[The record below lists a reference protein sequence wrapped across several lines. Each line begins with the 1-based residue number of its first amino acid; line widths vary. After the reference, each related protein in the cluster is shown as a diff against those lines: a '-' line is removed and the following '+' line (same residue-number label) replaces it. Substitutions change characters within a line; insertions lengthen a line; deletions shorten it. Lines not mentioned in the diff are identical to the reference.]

1 MKEEEIP
8 LDDELDNNLDDSLGS
23 DNELFSDDLDMGY
36 NDFLDNN
43 SAAPMDKHKDLLMDL
58 TDFDP
63 ELRDKVNYWLGRVWD
78 SDQEKYVQDKNLK
91 PLMTEE
97 LAVWAVSFLR
107 NYSKKTNIITHIGQR
122 NTTNYTTI

>member
-1 MKEEEIP
+1 MKEEDIP
-8 LDDELDNNLDDSLGS
+8 LDDVDTNLDDDSLGS
-23 DNELFSDDLDMGY
+23 DELFDDNLDMGY

-43 SAAPMDKHKDLLMDL
+43 STAPMEKHKDLLMDL

-63 ELRDKVNYWLGRVWD
+63 ELRDKVNYLLGRVWD

-107 NYSKKTNIITHIGQR
+107 NYSKKTNIITHIGQKE
-122 NTTNYTTI
+122 